1 MNILFLTQR
10 VPEPPNKGDKIRS
23 HHLAKR
29 LARHHAV
36 HLAFLLDGTEEEEHA
51 RATKSWAA
59 SARWR
64 LRSPMESAARS
75 VWSAVRGRPM
85 TCGYFHS
92 GALADDIGG
101 LLARE
106 KFDVAVAY
114 CSSMADYLHGFS
126 GPKVLDLVDVDSEK
140 WKQYADR
147 AGFGKSAVY
156 ECEHRLLRRYERRL
170 VDEFDRVIVI
180 SRAER
185 EQLSRFAEVSNVAVV
200 SSGVDA
206 QAWRRPDSRG
216 TARDLVFV
224 GTLDYFANTDGIT
237 HFVHEI
243 FPSIRS
249 RRAGTR
255 LKIVGRKP
263 GPEVRALDEVE
274 GVEVIPDVDDVR
286 PYVWGSEVFVAPL
299 RIAQG
304 QQNKVLEAMAA
315 GVPVVATP
323 AALRGIEGTAGEHY
337 CSAATPQ
344 EFVNEVVGLLEDR
357 ERAAEMG
364 ERAGALVR
372 ARYTWEGAAQEFENE
387 LQYAIQNASAKK
399 NGAGNPNRAVKSGSA
414 P

>member
-10 VPEPPNKGDKIRS
+10 VPQPPNKGDKIRS
-23 HHLAKR
+23 HNLARR
-29 LARHHAV
+29 LARRHAV
-36 HLAFLLDGTEEEEHA
+36 HLAFLLDDLEEEEDA
-51 RATKSWAA
+51 RAAEAWAA

-64 LRSPMESAARS
+64 VRGPVESAARS

-85 TCGYFHS
+85 TCGYFRS
-92 GALADDIGG
+92 AALAHDVAG
-101 LLARE
+101 LLSRE
-106 KFDVAVAY
+106 KFDVAVSY
-114 CSSMADYLHGFS
+114 CSSMADYLEGFS

-147 AGFGKSAVY
+147 AGFAKSAVY
-156 ECEHRLLRRYERRL
+156 GCEHRLLRRYEKRL
-170 VDEFDRVIVI
+170 LGEFDRVIVI

-206 QAWRRPDSRG
+206 EAWRGPDSRE

-224 GTLDYFANTDGIT
+224 GALDYFANADGIGY
-237 HFVHEI
+237 FAQEI
-243 FPSIRS
+243 FPSIRA
-249 RRAGTR
+249 RHAGTR

-263 GPEVRALDEVE
+263 GAQVRALAQVK
-274 GVEVIPDVDDVR
+274 GVQVIPDVDDVR
-286 PYVWGSEVFVAPL
+286 PFVWGSQVFVAPL

-323 AALRGIEGTAGEHY
+323 AALRGIEGSPGEHY

-344 EFVNEVVGLLEDR
+344 EFVDEVVRLLEDR
-357 ERAAEMG
+357 GRAAAMG
-364 ERAGALVR
+364 ERARAFVT
-372 ARYTWEGAAQEFENE
+372 ARYTWESSAQEYEKE
-387 LQYAIQNASAKK
+387 LQYAILGAAAKK
-399 NGAGNPNRAVKSGSA
+399 NGSA
-414 P
+414 S

>member
-29 LARHHAV
+29 LARRHTV
-36 HLAFLLDGTEEEEHA
+36 HLAFLLDGTAEEEDA

-59 SARWR
+59 SACWR
-64 LRSPMESAARS
+64 VRSPMESAARS

-92 GALADDIGG
+92 GALAHDVDG

-114 CSSMADYLHGFS
+114 CSSMADYLEGFS

-140 WKQYADR
+140 WKQYADH

-156 ECEHRLLRRYERRL
+156 DCEHRLLRRYERRL

-185 EQLSRFAEVSNVAVV
+185 EQLSRFAEVSKVAIV
-200 SSGVDA
+200 SNGVDA
-206 QAWRRPDSRG
+206 ESWRGPDSREK
-216 TARDLVFV
+216 ARDLVFV
-224 GTLDYFANTDGIT
+224 GALDYFANADGIA
-237 HFVHEI
+237 HFAREI
-243 FPSIRS
+243 FPAIRS

-263 GPEVRALDEVE
+263 GPQVHALAGIE
-274 GVEVIPDVDDVR
+274 GVEVIPDVADVR
-286 PYVWGSEVFVAPL
+286 PHVWGSEVFVAPL

-304 QQNKVLEAMAA
+304 LQNKVLEAMAA

-323 AALRGIEGTAGEHY
+323 AALRGIEGTVGEHY
-337 CSAATPQ
+337 RSAATPQ

-357 ERAAEMG
+357 ERAAVMG
-364 ERAGALVR
+364 ERARALVS

-387 LQYAIQNASAKK
+387 LQHAMQSAAAKK
-399 NGAGNPNRAVKSGSA
+399 NGAGNVHRAMKGGSA
-414 P
+414 S